1 MVTKEMKTEKICCFC
16 ASDFH
21 LEMMLL
27 PYIDK
32 KIKDSKI
39 IVMTEN
45 NLEETMKTLLDRV
58 NFDNIKK
65 ENILNLNWKNN
76 DFDKFREI
84 KKNKTSEKIIIVNG
98 DNNYI
103 KNINQ
108 NMYKWIS
115 PNDTVIDC
123 YNVENIKNEN
133 EIKNNYDK
141 ILNTLGENFIKTI
154 DKI

>member
-1 MVTKEMKTEKICCFC
+1 MVTKEIKTEKICCFC

-32 KIKDSKI
+32 KIDQSKI

-45 NLEETMKTLLDRV
+45 NLEETMKILLNRINLNNV
-58 NFDNIKK
+58 KK
-65 ENILNLNWKNN
+65 EDILNLNWKNN
-76 DFDKFREI
+76 DFDKF
-84 KKNKTSEKIIIVNG
+84 KKIQSNKLSKKIIIVNG

-103 KNINQ
+103 KNINE
-108 NMYKWIS
+108 NINKWINS
-115 PNDTVIDC
+115 KDTVIDC
-123 YNVENIKNEN
+123 YNIENVDNRD
-133 EIKNNYDK
+133 EIEKRYDK

-154 DKI
+154 D